1 MNELE
6 KLKKLLCHWMEHN
19 DEHAETY
26 RQWAEKA
33 SSIGNEELSKILGS
47 LYHETK
53 KLNGLFEEAIKAIQ
67 VEKS

>member
-1 MNELE
+1 MNELD
-6 KLKKLLCHWMEHN
+6 KLKHLLHHWKEHN

-33 SSIGNEELSKILGS
+33 SSLGNEELSKVLDK

-53 KLNGLFEEAIKAIQ
+53 KMNGLFEEA
-67 VEKS
+67 EKVIG

>member
-6 KLKKLLCHWMEHN
+6 KLKHLLHHWKEHN

-33 SSIGNEELSKILGS
+33 SLMGNKDLAGALECLYRKTKELD
-47 LYHETK
+47 TC
-53 KLNGLFEEAIKAIQ
+53 FDKALKAMI
-67 VEKS
+67 

>member
-1 MNELE
+1 MNELD
-6 KLKKLLCHWMEHN
+6 KLKHLLHHWKEHN

-33 SSIGNEELSKILGS
+33 SSLGNEELSKVLDK

-53 KLNGLFEEAIKAIQ
+53 KMNGLFEEAMRKIA
-67 VEKS
+67 